1 MSWYKKSQHSV
12 EIYMDEYKSSLWR
25 SLIDTVESSQRRTEE
40 ISTMAV
46 NKTELINALTSL
58 NYPDYQKIINN
69 YDSLT
74 EDIYDRFEKWFWNS
88 YLYGENKY
96 DIEFRNRGKYVLDV
110 MESLSGS
117 SSSPEFTQEQASE
130 LFNELIEKTQAEQVK
145 NKNLIESSIR
155 GIPGFSSSVIIG
167 VPSID
172 KDYNYEYGEDAAQV
186 YLNNLSDGPM
196 FSLFKR
202 ENDAFIIDDIA
213 DSAEDIEF
221 FIDEKTKKDYYQ
233 LINKMQNIG
242 KNQKPI
248 ILYTARP
255 VKDRNI
261 YENSNSIPSN
271 IYLTTNYRRV
281 EGIALELSG
290 NEKYRDIWRVKIDPQ
305 YLIETYDGGSFKD
318 YQTVG
323 DKFVP
328 VERLSLI
335 MSGEATRF

>member
-1 MSWYKKSQHSV
+1 MSWYKRSQQSV
-12 EIYMDEYKSSLWR
+12 EIYMEEYKNSLWR
-25 SLIDTVESSQRRTEE
+25 SLIDTVESSQRRIEE
-40 ISTMAV
+40 ISTMNV
-46 NKTELINALTSL
+46 NKTEFINSL
-58 NYPDYQKIINN
+58 NSLSYPNYQEIINC
-69 YDSLT
+69 DSLS

-96 DIEFRNRGKYVLDV
+96 DIEFRNRGKYVLDT
-110 MESLSGS
+110 MESLSGNS
-117 SSSPEFTQEQASE
+117 SSSAFTQEQALE
-130 LFNELIEKTQAEQVK
+130 LFNELVNKTQVEQIK

-172 KDYNYEYGEDAAQV
+172 RDYNYEYGEDAAQV
-186 YLNNLSDGPM
+186 YLDSFSDGPM

-202 ENDAFIIDDIA
+202 ENDTFIIDDIA

-233 LINKMQNIG
+233 LVNKIQNIG

-248 ILYTARP
+248 TLYTARP
-255 VKDRNI
+255 VKDRKT
-261 YENSNSIPSN
+261 YEGSDFVPSN
-271 IYLTTNYRRV
+271 IFLTSNYGRV

-290 NEKYRDIWRVKIDPQ
+290 SEKYRDIWRVKIDPQ
-305 YLIETYDGGSFKD
+305 YLIVTYDGGSFKD
-318 YQTVG
+318 YQTIG

-328 VERLSLI
+328 VEKLTLI
-335 MSGEATRF
+335 STGE

>member
-1 MSWYKKSQHSV
+1 MSWYKRSQQSA
-12 EIYMDEYKSSLWR
+12 EIYMEEYKNSLWR
-25 SLIDTVESSQRRTEE
+25 SLIDTVESSQRRIEE
-40 ISTMAV
+40 ISTMNV
-46 NKTELINALTSL
+46 NKTEFINSLNSL
-58 NYPDYQKIINN
+58 NYPVYQEIINN
-69 YDSLT
+69 YDSLS

-96 DIEFRNRGKYVLDV
+96 DIEFRNRGKYVLDT

-117 SSSPEFTQEQASE
+117 SSSSTFTQEQALE
-130 LFNELIEKTQAEQVK
+130 LFNELVDKTQVEQIK
-145 NKNLIESSIR
+145 TKNLIESSIR

-172 KDYNYEYGEDAAQV
+172 RDYNYEYGEDTAQI

-202 ENDAFIIDDIA
+202 ENDTFIIDDIA

-221 FIDEKTKKDYYQ
+221 FIDEKTKRDYYQ
-233 LINKMQNIG
+233 LVNKMQNIG

-248 ILYTARP
+248 TLYTARP
-255 VKDRNI
+255 VRDRSI
-261 YENSNSIPSN
+261 YENSNSVPSN
-271 IYLTTNYRRV
+271 IYLTSNYGRA

-290 NEKYRDIWRVKIDPQ
+290 SEKYRDIWRVKINPQ
-305 YLIETYDGGSFKD
+305 YLIVTYDGGSFKD
-318 YQTVG
+318 YQTIG
-323 DKFVP
+323 DKYVP

-335 MSGEATRF
+335 STGE